1 MINFVNKYF
10 SLGIVFLSFLTLS
23 CSSDLNFEQTNDLV
37 VEPVIVSNLASFDI
51 PTIQF
56 FSGGIE
62 KTQLIDIPNFDL
74 FKDLFFKD
82 NLTKVELFFEFN
94 NTIKRD
100 FEVDLVLLD
109 ANDSQLYVIN
119 IPIPAYTG
127 TTKVFPYT
135 EVFENNLD
143 ILNQT
148 RKMFFR
154 ITLLPGTSLNQ
165 NSLASLKLR
174 SYITAYF
181 KVE

>member
-1 MINFVNKYF
+1 MNFIVKYS
-10 SLGIVFLSFLTLS
+10 SLGIAVLSFLINS
-23 CSSDLNFEQTNDLV
+23 CTSDLNFEQTNDLV

-51 PTIQF
+51 PTNQF
-56 FSGGIE
+56 FTGGIE

-82 NLTKVELFFEFN
+82 NLTKVEFFFEFN
-94 NTIKRD
+94 NTIKRN

-119 IPIPAYTG
+119 MPIPAYTG
-127 TTKVFPYT
+127 TTKLVPQT
-135 EVFENNLD
+135 EIFENNLD

-148 RKMFFR
+148 RKIFFR
-154 ITLLPGTSLNQ
+154 ITLLPGASLNQ

-174 SYITAYF
+174 SSITAYF

>member
-51 PTIQF
+51 PTNQF

-62 KTQLIDIPNFDL
+62 KTQLIDEPNFDL
-74 FKDLFFKD
+74 FKDSFFRD
-82 NLTKVELFFEFN
+82 NLIKVELFFEFN

-109 ANDSQLYVIN
+109 ANDSVLYTIN
-119 IPIPAYTG
+119 IPVPAYAG
-127 TTKVFPYT
+127 VQRLVTKT
-135 EVFENNLD
+135 EIFENNIVVLT
-143 ILNQT
+143 NT

-174 SYITAYF
+174 SNITAYF
-181 KVE
+181 KIE